1 MLREK
6 MSEEE
11 NGFVY
16 ILKNESMPGIYK
28 IGVTGRNELDAR
40 IDELYIGKTNI
51 PLPFECVFACRVK
64 NYKDVE
70 KIIHNAFMDTRI
82 NPNREFFTIDPER
95 VIPLLKHLQIDD
107 VTIDVKTK
115 IDKQID
121 CNDIESIKNIIKK
134 RPKFNFVE
142 MGIPIGSKIIFY
154 DPDNPAK
161 AEVIGE
167 RIVKYNGNGYKL
179 TALSSELLNI
189 DYNVRPMHYWKY
201 NGKLL
206 REYYNETYNDI
217 E

>member
-1 MLREK
+1 MAD
-6 MSEEE
+6 EEI
-11 NGFVY
+11 GFVY
-16 ILKNESMPGIYK
+16 ILKNEAMPNIYK

-40 IDELYIGKTNI
+40 IDELYVGKTNI
-51 PLPFECVFACRVK
+51 PLPFQCVFACRVK

-70 KIIHNAFMDTRI
+70 KIIHNAFMDSRV
-82 NPNREFFTIDPER
+82 NPNREFFTVEPDR

-107 VTIDVKTK
+107 VTIDIKDK

-121 CNDIESIKNIIKK
+121 NNDIESIKNIIKK

-154 DPDNPAK
+154 DPENPVEVEIT
-161 AEVIGE
+161 AE
-167 RIVKYNGNGYKL
+167 RRVKYNETEYKL
-179 TALSSELLNI
+179 TALTSELLNI
-189 DYNVRPMHYWKY
+189 NYNVRPMHYWKY

-206 REYYNETYNDI
+206 TEYYNETYDEI

>member
-1 MLREK
+1 

-16 ILKNESMPGIYK
+16 ILKNEAMPGIYK
-28 IGVTGRNELDAR
+28 IGVTGRTELDDR
-40 IDELYIGKTNI
+40 IDELYVGKTNI

-70 KIIHNAFMDTRI
+70 KIIHNAFLDSRV
-82 NPNREFFTIDPER
+82 NPNREFFTIDPDR

-107 VTIDVKTK
+107 VTIDIKNK

-121 CNDIESIKNIIKK
+121 NNDMESIKNIIKK

-154 DPDNPAK
+154 DPENPAE

-167 RIVKYNGNGYKL
+167 RSVKYNGKEYKL

-189 DYNVRPMHYWKY
+189 NYNVRPMHYWKY

>member
-1 MLREK
+1 MA
-6 MSEEE
+6 EEE
-11 NGFVY
+11 IGFVY
-16 ILKNESMPGIYK
+16 ILKNEAMPNIYK

-40 IDELYIGKTNI
+40 IDELYVGKTNI
-51 PLPFECVFACRVK
+51 PLPFQCVFACRVK

-70 KIIHNAFMDTRI
+70 KIIHNAFMDSRV
-82 NPNREFFTIDPER
+82 NPNREFFTVEPDR

-107 VTIDVKTK
+107 VTIDIKDK

-121 CNDIESIKNIIKK
+121 NNDIESIKNIIKK

-154 DPDNPAK
+154 DPENPVEVEIT
-161 AEVIGE
+161 AERRVE
-167 RIVKYNGNGYKL
+167 YNETEYKL
-179 TALSSELLNI
+179 TALTSELLNI
-189 DYNVRPMHYWKY
+189 NYNVRPMHYWKY

-206 REYYNETYNDI
+206 TEYYNEAYDEI